1 MVIMKEE
8 TKYFDSHGT
17 ECLPEL
23 AFKIVQHTFDD
34 KNILIEEQIFFK
46 AFP

>member
-8 TKYFDSHGT
+8 IKYFNSKDE
-17 ECLPEL
+17 ECLPEH
-23 AFKIVQHTFDD
+23 AFKIVQQMFDD
-34 KNILIEEQIFFK
+34 NNILIDEQIFFK